1 MFIGGFIG
9 AYTGITIYMYKVR
22 LHNGQVH
29 IHDLNFNALGY
40 IVIGAAIGSILC
52 NIICR

>member
-22 LHNGQVH
+22 HQNGQVPPP
-29 IHDLNFNALGY
+29 DLNFNALCY
-40 IVIGAAIGSILC
+40 IVFGAVTGSILC